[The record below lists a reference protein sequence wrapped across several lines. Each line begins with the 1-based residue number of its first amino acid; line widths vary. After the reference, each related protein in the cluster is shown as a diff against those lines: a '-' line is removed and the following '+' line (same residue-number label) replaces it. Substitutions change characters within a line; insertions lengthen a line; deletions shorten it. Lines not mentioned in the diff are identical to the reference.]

1 MKADAP
7 SLRFWKGRAV
17 AKGVARV
24 ERMAVRDRFVHV
36 PAKVERRA
44 IEPVVDQ
51 FRDFSAPD
59 KDAVEGVV
67 IDAVLGKQTRKA
79 RAVATF
85 DGVTESA
92 KQSGYVHPNPLRPY
106 LASPLIRSRKGK
118 NFCRCSLASHRV
130 KIHSQLF

>member
-1 MKADAP
+1 
-7 SLRFWKGRAV
+7 
-17 AKGVARV
+17 
-24 ERMAVRDRFVHV
+24 MAVRDRFVHV
-36 PAKVERRA
+36 PAKVVRRA

-59 KDAVEGVV
+59 KGSVEGVV

-92 KQSGYVHPNPLRPY
+92 KQSDYVHPTPQAIPREPVN
-106 LASPLIRSRKGK
+106 SVTKGK
-118 NFCRCSLASHRV
+118 NFLSVLGLAPR
-130 KIHSQLF
+130 KNTFAAL